1 MAKEI
6 KFGEDARRQIQEGV
20 NILANAVKVTLGPKG
35 RNVVLDKS
43 FGGPQITNDGV
54 TIAKEIEL
62 PNKFQNMGAQL
73 VKEVA
78 SKTNDVAGDGTTTA
92 TLLAQSI
99 VNEGLKNLAA
109 GANPLAL
116 RRGIDQAV
124 DVVVEEMKQNVQE
137 VKGDFERIAQVATIS
152 AGDDKVGALI
162 AEVFKKVGENGVVTV
177 EEGQKMGLEQDV
189 VDGMQFDQGYISGYM
204 VTDAQTMKSEYDDP
218 SILITDR
225 KITALDEILPLLEQ
239 LAQSGRKSLVIIAE
253 DVEGE
258 ALTTLVLN
266 KLRGSFLT
274 LAIKAP
280 GFGERRKA
288 MLQDIA
294 ALTGA
299 TVISEDLGLELK
311 SATVEQLGK
320 ARRVVATKDATTIID
335 GAGEQSQIDGRI
347 GQIKQ
352 EIKNTESNY
361 DKEKLEERL
370 AKLTGGVGVIKV
382 GAATE
387 VEMKE
392 KKLRIEDALEA
403 TRAAMEEG
411 IVAGGGVAFLDV
423 IAKLDG
429 IKADAEEKVGV
440 AIIKRALEEPLR
452 QIAKNA
458 GEDGG
463 VIIENVRHKEK
474 GIGYDAAKGEYV
486 DMMAAGIID
495 PYKVARSA
503 LQNAASV
510 AGLILTTEVAVT
522 ELPKEETPAPAGPGM
537 GGMGEMDF

>member
-1 MAKEI
+1 MAKDI
-6 KFGEDARRQIQEGV
+6 KFSEDARRQIQEGV
-20 NILANAVKVTLGPKG
+20 NVLANAVKVTLGPKG
-35 RNVVLDKS
+35 RNVVIDKS
-43 FGGPQITNDGV
+43 FGAPQITNDGV
-54 TIAKEIEL
+54 TIAKAIDL
-62 PNKFQNMGAQL
+62 PGKFQNMGAQL

-78 SKTNDVAGDGTTTA
+78 AKTNDVAGDGTTTA

-116 RRGIDQAV
+116 RRGIDAAV
-124 DVVVEEMKQNVQE
+124 KVVVEAVKENVQE
-137 VKGDFERIAQVATIS
+137 VKGDFDRIAQVATIS
-152 AGDDKVGALI
+152 AGDAEVGALI

-189 VDGMQFDQGYISGYM
+189 VDGMQFDQGYVSGYM
-204 VTDAQTMKSEYDDP
+204 VTDAQTMKAEYDDP

-225 KITALDEILPLLEQ
+225 KITSLDEILPLLEQ
-239 LAQSGRKSLVIIAE
+239 LAQTGRKNLVILAE

-266 KLRGSFLT
+266 KLRGSFMT
-274 LAIKAP
+274 LAVKAP

-288 MLQDIA
+288 MLADIA

-299 TVISEDLGLELK
+299 TVISEELGLELK
-311 SATVEQLGK
+311 TATLEQLGK
-320 ARRVVATKDATTIID
+320 ARRVVSTKDSTTIID
-335 GAGEQSQIDGRI
+335 GAGEQKSIDDRI
-347 GQIKQ
+347 AQIKN
-352 EIKNTESNY
+352 EIKLTESDY

-370 AKLTGGVGVIKV
+370 AKLSGGVGVIKV

-392 KKLRIEDALEA
+392 RKLRIEDALEA
-403 TRAAMEEG
+403 TRAAMDEG

-423 IAKLDG
+423 IAKLDN
-429 IKADAEEKVGV
+429 IKAEGEEKVGV
-440 AIIKRALEEPLR
+440 MIVKRALEEPLR
-452 QIAKNA
+452 QIAANA
-458 GEDGG
+458 GEDPG
-463 VIIENVRHKEK
+463 VIIENVRREKK

-486 DMMAAGIID
+486 DMMGAGIID
-495 PYKVARSA
+495 PYKVTRSA

-510 AGLILTTEVAVT
+510 ASLILTTEVAIT
-522 ELPKEETPAPAGPGM
+522 DLPKEDAGAPAGPAM
-537 GGMGEMDF
+537 GGMGDMDF